1 MGNKNTNQTAPY
13 RKRLVLREGEILG
26 IDNELSHLLAALVLI
41 TSSGPCSENF
51 VVIGKRAWEY
61 PLGMMSFDRS
71 NPKTD
76 RSGRS

>member
-51 VVIGKRAWEY
+51 VVVGKRA
-61 PLGMMSFDRS
+61 
-71 NPKTD
+71 
-76 RSGRS
+76 